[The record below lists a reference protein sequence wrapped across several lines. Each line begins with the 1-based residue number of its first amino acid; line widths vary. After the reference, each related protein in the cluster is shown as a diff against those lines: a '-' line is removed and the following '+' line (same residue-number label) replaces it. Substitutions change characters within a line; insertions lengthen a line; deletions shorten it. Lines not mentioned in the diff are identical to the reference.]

1 MYLATAE
8 LSSRSFRI
16 NICFFFGEFNCGRV
30 CAGVINWWD
39 HICYYGN
46 QSSQMLLWWVEKQ
59 SDSGWGE
66 CFQGLMYVCFI
77 LRSVILLLSLRVTVD
92 GADFY
97 SGWASAVTRG
107 SRCVCVCVQ
116 FQPLEKEKYSLLFFF
131 FIRLRTHTWR
141 SKSVLFYAFMR
152 MYSVL
157 DCRQAKRKIFSLFH
171 TAPMGVRFN
180 SQTQIHTRL

>member
-1 MYLATAE
+1 M
-8 LSSRSFRI
+8 RS
-16 NICFFFGEFNCGRV
+16 
-30 CAGVINWWD
+30 
-39 HICYYGN
+39 Y
-46 QSSQMLLWWVEKQ
+46 MLLWESEQSNVVMVGGKTIRQRLGWVFPRFNVCMLHSEERYPAVVTAG
-59 SDSGWGE
+59 DSWWSWLL
-66 CFQGLMYVCFI
+66 FWM
-77 LRSVILLLSLRVTVD
+77 SV
-92 GADFY
+92 
-97 SGWASAVTRG
+97 SGDKRQQ
-107 SRCVCVCVQ
+107 VCVCVQ